1 MDLYI
6 VDKDAKEL
14 NDVTYEKE
22 YLLLSKEFKIMLHEI
37 YACMYCQEL
46 CNITFII
53 RGENISKLSIII
65 RERNKFLEILN
76 SIRRNYNDI
85 ELLEQ
90 NKKINGY
97 ASALVEKLRN
107 GIETT
112 IMETKEQEAIKCC
125 PVCGMQCD
133 PNIPYCM
140 ECGAEV

>member
-14 NDVTYEKE
+14 NDVSYKKE
-22 YLLLSKEFKIMLHEI
+22 CLVLSKEFKIMLHEI

-46 CNITFII
+46 GNITFII
-53 RGENISKLSIII
+53 RGEDAYKISMII

-76 SIRRNYNDI
+76 NIKRNYNEI

-97 ASALVEKLRN
+97 ASALVEKLSD

-112 IMETKEQEAIKCC
+112 IMETKEHEEIKCC

-140 ECGAEV
+140 ECGSEV

>member
-6 VDKDAKEL
+6 IDKNAKEL
-14 NDVTYEKE
+14 SAVSYEKE
-22 YLLLSKEFKIMLHEI
+22 YLLLSNEFEIRLQDI

-53 RGENISKLSIII
+53 RGENVFQLSLII

-76 SIRRNYNDI
+76 NIKRNYNSI

-112 IMETKEQEAIKCC
+112 IIETKEQDEIKYC

-140 ECGAEV
+140 ECGANV